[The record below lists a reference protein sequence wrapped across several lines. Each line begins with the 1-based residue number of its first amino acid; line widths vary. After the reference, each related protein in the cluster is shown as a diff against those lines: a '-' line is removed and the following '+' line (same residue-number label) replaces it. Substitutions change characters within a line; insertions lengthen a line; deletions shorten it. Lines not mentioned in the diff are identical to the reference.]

1 MGLFDWS
8 NKGNNKGLSAGQKD
22 KSSGDVPGTW
32 WSRNDGSSGQSQ
44 SQKEPDGSVTYWQH
58 DRTPAGK
65 DTVTEVRYSSDGNTT
80 ITEK

>member
-44 SQKEPDGSVTYWQH
+44 SQKEPS
-58 DRTPAGK
+58 
-65 DTVTEVRYSSDGNTT
+65 DTSLGTSFSYVLLL
-80 ITEK
+80 